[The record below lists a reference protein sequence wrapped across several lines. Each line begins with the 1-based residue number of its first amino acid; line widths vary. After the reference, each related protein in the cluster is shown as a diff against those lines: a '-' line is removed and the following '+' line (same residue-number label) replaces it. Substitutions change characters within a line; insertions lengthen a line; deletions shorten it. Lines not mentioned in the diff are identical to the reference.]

1 MRADALTARTVQ
13 DVFPAI
19 RDDIADLHTWRALPT
34 EHVWMVDPFLFL
46 NHHGRQ
52 VYPRNNRGLP
62 FGPHPH
68 RGFET
73 VTFILEGDIAH
84 RDSGGHESVIGA
96 GGVQWMTAGSG
107 LIHSETSSDVFKKN
121 GGPMEILQLWVNLPA
136 RLKMTQPAYRGL
148 QQEDIPQIADAGG
161 ALVHLVS
168 GEWNGHRGPFT
179 PLLDIVSMWF
189 TLSAGQQFSLS
200 IASQRAV
207 FFYVIHGSVVVNGR
221 TVDARHLAT
230 FADDGEQLHISA
242 SADAVILLCH
252 AEPLDEPVVSHGPF
266 VMNTHDEIR
275 QAIADYQAGKFDG

>member
-1 MRADALTARTVQ
+1 MTVRTVQ
-13 DVFPAI
+13 DVFSAI

-34 EHVWMVDPFLFL
+34 QQVGIVDPFLFL

-73 VTFILEGDIAH
+73 VMFILEGDIAH

-107 LIHSETSSDVFKKN
+107 LIHSETSSDAFKKN

-136 RLKMTQPAYRGL
+136 RLKMTAPAYRGL
-148 QQEDIPQIADAGG
+148 QREEIPTLSDVGG
-161 ALVHLVS
+161 AKVHLVS
-168 GEWNGHRGPFT
+168 GEWNGQRGPFT
-179 PLLDIVSMWF
+179 PLLDIASMWID
-189 TLSAGQQFSLS
+189 LAAGQHFSIE
-200 IASQRAV
+200 IARQRAI
-207 FFYVIHGSVVVNGR
+207 FFYVIRGSIEVNGR
-221 TVDARHLAT
+221 AVGARHLVT
-230 FADDGEQLHISA
+230 FADDGEQLQLTA
-242 SADAVILLCH
+242 SADALILLCH
-252 AEPLDEPVVSHGPF
+252 AESLGEPVVSHGPF

-275 QAIADYQAGKFDG
+275 EAIADYQAGKFDG